1 MVFYGNK
8 YHYADALLSLSDV
21 GLINNDYFVVYRHF
35 FQLLCISCFTVP
47 ADDEINYYL
56 LFIIQFTVHR

>member
-21 GLINNDYFVVYRHF
+21 GLIHTAYFSAAVAVAVHGVH
-35 FQLLCISCFTVP
+35 TV
-47 ADDEINYYL
+47 DW
-56 LFIIQFTVHR
+56 TH